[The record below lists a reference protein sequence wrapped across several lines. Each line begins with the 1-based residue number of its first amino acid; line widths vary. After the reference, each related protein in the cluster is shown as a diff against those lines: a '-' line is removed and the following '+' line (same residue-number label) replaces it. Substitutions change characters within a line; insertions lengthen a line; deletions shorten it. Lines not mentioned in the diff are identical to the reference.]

1 MRKIGLFLFINLLF
15 SGFLIAQNEDDSEK
29 RAMEREIKTSG
40 NYLYGEAVAD
50 TKEEATKAARTA
62 LLSEINQEIVNN
74 RDWQYAKSI
83 QAKDVEYNADMI
95 DLMRGNK
102 YRAIAYIKK
111 DNLEVV
117 FDDKAPEINLSDK
130 NTEPEKKKE
139 SEKKEEVVVEEVKAE
154 AEKVEIAPV
163 VEEVAVVEAVPEA
176 QNPESVAP
184 AAPETPKNEEKEY
197 YYKNNDLLGQIV
209 RAPSAR
215 EVNKILADNKKNG
228 KAMYGAMESLSNPA
242 SAYLVVYKKSGE
254 LVAILDKSSQDAR
267 RDLITGEMKGKDIY
281 TGNQVIWFQIY

>member
-1 MRKIGLFLFINLLF
+1 MRKIGLFLLINILF
-15 SGFLIAQNEDDSEK
+15 SIFLVAQSDDETAK

-83 QAKDVEYNADMI
+83 QAKDVEYNADLI

-130 NTEPEKKKE
+130 EEPEKKKE
-139 SEKKEEVVVEEVKAE
+139 NEKKPEKKEEVVVEEVKAE
-154 AEKVEIAPV
+154 VEKVEIAPV
-163 VEEVAVVEAVPEA
+163 VEEVAP
-176 QNPESVAP
+176 VAP
-184 AAPETPKNEEKEY
+184 VAPEMPKDEEKEY

-242 SAYLVVYKKSGE
+242 NAYLVVYKKSGE